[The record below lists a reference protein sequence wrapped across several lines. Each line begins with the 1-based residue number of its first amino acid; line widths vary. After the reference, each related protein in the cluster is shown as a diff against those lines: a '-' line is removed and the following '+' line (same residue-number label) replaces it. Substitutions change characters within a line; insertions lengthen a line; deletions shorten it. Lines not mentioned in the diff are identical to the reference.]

1 MSNKY
6 DYLVDFCGDEDEYY
20 LKSYIFL
27 WDIVSKYIGY
37 PVNQETLNEL
47 YKEIEE
53 KGF

>member
-1 MSNKY
+1 MVNKY

-37 PVNQETLNEL
+37 PVSQEIINKITKDLEDKL
-47 YKEIEE
+47 L
-53 KGF
+53 